1 MWKLSA
7 YKCYA
12 LPRNQTSSQIKVGR
26 EERRGLTTYSPSSA
40 ELKDEEPAKKTE
52 EKLNRKKN

>member
-1 MWKLSA
+1 MLCIAKKSDMFT
-7 YKCYA
+7 
-12 LPRNQTSSQIKVGR
+12 NKVGR